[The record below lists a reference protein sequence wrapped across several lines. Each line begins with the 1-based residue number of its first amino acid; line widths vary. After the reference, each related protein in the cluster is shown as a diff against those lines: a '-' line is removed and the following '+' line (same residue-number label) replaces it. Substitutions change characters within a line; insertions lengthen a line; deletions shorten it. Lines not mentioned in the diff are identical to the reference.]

1 MKTQRFLGWA
11 VLTAAAILSSGNAS
25 AQPYYWDNDG
35 ATPGFGTAAGTWADS
50 TTGNATQGWSTSTTG
65 VVVPGDVTT
74 LITDSLNFGLTATGL
89 ASGTIT
95 VSGMVNAGSLT
106 FASGSGAITLSDGTI
121 NLGAASTIT
130 VSNTTNT
137 ISSVLSGAGT
147 SLTKN
152 GATTGTLVLSGANTY
167 TGLTSVAAGFI
178 SINSI
183 KNVGAGAS
191 ALGAPTSVANGTL
204 GLGFGTT
211 ATGLIYIGT
220 GDTTDRVINVRGTS
234 TAGRAILDM
243 SGTGLLKFTSDF
255 TASTTGSKVLTL
267 QGSSSGE
274 GEIAGAIVNNSAA
287 NTTSIVKTGT
297 GTWTLS
303 GANTYTGTTT
313 VSGGTLNIN
322 NRSATASAMNNVTV
336 SGGSTLN
343 IGGGTLVI
351 NNTMFV
357 GSTTSGTV
365 NQSAGTLSF
374 SISTT
379 STNAL
384 LLGNGAN
391 SNSTGTYNLSGGTI
405 NLNTTNQVRGIIL
418 GVNAGTSSNFI
429 MTGGTIANNASS
441 PGFLQVG
448 RSLDFPA
455 ANTFNLFSQSAGS
468 VTLTRFAIGGSAA
481 GNTNSTLTLTG
492 GTFTVNTTFSSLAAA
507 TNDVVAM
514 NIGGTAQVT
523 LPAFPLLRGVGSSA
537 TITFDSSDGGYLRPT
552 ASSATYIQAGT
563 FNGANLTANG
573 AKFDT
578 NTFDITIAQA
588 FQNAPSAT
596 GTLTKLGVGTL
607 TLSGA
612 STYTGV
618 TTINAGTL
626 RLGANSVLP
635 SASPVTLSGGT
646 LALAP
651 GTINGNTTGG
661 VLTLAAGTSTIDF
674 GGAGITLLSFGDSV
688 GATWTGTLAVTGYT
702 GPGNSASGSGAT
714 QLFIGASN
722 TLSVGQLAA
731 ITFTGFD
738 MSGAATQLSTG
749 EVVPLGVVP
758 EPATILGLSAT
769 GLGLAGWFRRRRQA
783 KASA

>member
-1 MKTQRFLGWA
+1 M
-11 VLTAAAILSSGNAS
+11 TAAAILFSGNAS

-35 ATPGFGTAAGTWADS
+35 TTAGFGAAAGTWAEP

-65 VVVPGDVTT
+65 VLDPMDVST

-95 VSGMVNAGSLT
+95 VSGTVNAVSLT
-106 FASGSGAITLSDGTI
+106 FAAGSGAITLSDGTI
-121 NLGAASTIT
+121 NLDAASTIT

-152 GATTGTLVLSGANTY
+152 GATTGTLILSGANTY
-167 TGLTSVAAGFI
+167 TGLTNITAGFI

-183 KNVGAGAS
+183 KDVGAGAS

-204 GLGFGTT
+204 SLGFSTT
-211 ATGLIYIGT
+211 ATGLIYTGT

-234 TAGRAILDM
+234 TTGRAILDM

-267 QGSSSGE
+267 QGSTAGE
-274 GEIAGAIVNNSAA
+274 GEIAGAIVNNSAV

-303 GANTYTGTTT
+303 GANTYTGTTI
-313 VSGGTLNIN
+313 VNGGGTLTIT
-322 NRSATASAMNNVTV
+322 NRNGTALMGATTV
-336 SGGSTLN
+336 NGASTLN
-343 IGGGTLVI
+343 IGGGSLFLG
-351 NNTMFV
+351 NSAMFV
-357 GSTTSGTV
+357 GSTTNGTV
-365 NQSAGTLSF
+365 NQSAGTVTF
-374 SISTT
+374 NISTT
-379 STNAL
+379 NTNAL

-391 SNSTGTYNLSGGTI
+391 SNSTGTFNLSGGTI

-448 RSLDFPA
+448 RSSDFPA
-455 ANTFNLFSQSAGS
+455 VNTTNLFSQSAGS
-468 VTLTRFAIGGSAA
+468 VTLTRFAIGGSLA

-523 LPAFPLLRGVGSSA
+523 LPAFPLVRGAGSTA

-563 FNGANLTANG
+563 FNETNLTANG

-607 TLSGA
+607 TLTGA

-635 SASPVTLSGGT
+635 SDSPVTLSGGT

-688 GATWTGTLAVTGYT
+688 GATWTGTLAITGYT

-731 ITFTGFD
+731 ITFTDFD